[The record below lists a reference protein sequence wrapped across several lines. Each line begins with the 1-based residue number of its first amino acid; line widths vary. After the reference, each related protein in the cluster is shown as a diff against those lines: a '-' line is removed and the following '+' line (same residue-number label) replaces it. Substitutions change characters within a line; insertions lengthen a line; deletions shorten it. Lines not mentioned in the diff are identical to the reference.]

1 MNNLF
6 KRSFLI
12 LFGLCLLA
20 GFLAGS
26 FTARATE
33 AGEPLAFPGI
43 PTPPGLAT
51 RQRNLLLIGVDRL
64 HARHPRLES
73 LWLAMVVPNSPGVTL
88 MPLYP
93 RMVDGVPQPDE
104 TLEVAFR
111 LDDRLAP
118 YTGFANVLRA
128 RELWWNHFVVLDE
141 IGLAKLIDLAG
152 GIDLGDGRVDGLRA
166 IAELPKAQEDAHGA
180 LLSQTALL
188 NGLCLSQS
196 QLSNSE
202 KPGELPERL
211 SSHMISDLSPAQMS
225 RDWQRIRAAG
235 GRLCKFPIQREMGF
249 NLARP

>member
-141 IGLAKLIDLAG
+141 M
-152 GIDLGDGRVDGLRA
+152 RA